1 MERFVIIGAGA
12 AGIRAAQTL
21 RKFRPED
28 LITVISID
36 DTVHSRCMLHKYLG
50 HERDAQGI
58 SFVEAD
64 FFEKNDITH
73 IAGEKVT
80 KIDTGL
86 KMVYYG
92 EQYSAP
98 YDKLL
103 IAAGSGFFIPP
114 IPHFREAPNVFGFR
128 DFSDALKID
137 EAFLKGKRV
146 FIVGSGLVGL
156 DAASALCERGA
167 QITIAEMAPRV
178 MPLQT
183 DDYAA
188 SIYQKAFEAHGC
200 KFLLGVGA
208 TDAVVDEKG
217 NITEVILATGEHIP
231 CDFIIMAAGVRPRIE
246 IAQNSGIAA
255 ERAIQVDD
263 HLRTSAPDV
272 YAAGDCTGLS
282 GVWPDA
288 AAQGE
293 AAAENMA
300 GIDTVYEKPY
310 PFKNT
315 SNFFGVTMLSVGRL
329 DLTEGAEILIH
340 RTPKEYKKAIIKDG
354 ILTGYLSLGD
364 ISNSGLYL
372 HLIKNGIDV
381 SGKTDKIFRLSFSD
395 FYGINEKNGE
405 YAYSVS

>member
-12 AGIRAAQTL
+12 AGITAAKTL
-21 RKFRPED
+21 RAFRPQD
-28 LITVISID
+28 VITVLSTD
-36 DTVHSRCMLHKYLG
+36 EQVHSRCMLHKFLG
-50 HERDAQGI
+50 HERTAEGI
-58 SFVEAD
+58 NFVPAD
-64 FFEKNDITH
+64 FFEKNDIYH
-73 IAGEKVT
+73 ISGQTVT
-80 KIDTGL
+80 GIDTAA
-86 KMVYYG
+86 KTVSYG
-92 EQYSAP
+92 EGYSVP

-103 IAAGSGFFIPP
+103 IAAGSAFFIPP

-128 DFSDALKID
+128 DLSDALKID
-137 EAFLKGKRV
+137 EAFGKGKRV

-156 DAASALCERGA
+156 DAASALCHRGA
-167 QITIAEMAPRV
+167 EITIAEMAPRV

-188 SIYQKAFEAHGC
+188 SVYQKVFEDHGC
-200 KFLLGVGA
+200 RFLLGIGA
-208 TDAVVDEKG
+208 TDAVVDGEG
-217 NITEVILATGEHIP
+217 NITEVILSTGEHVP
-231 CDFIIMAAGVRPRIE
+231 CDFIIMAAGVRPRIQ
-246 IAQNSGIAA
+246 IAQASGIKA
-255 ERAIQVDD
+255 ERAIEVDSR
-263 HLRTSAPDV
+263 LQTSAPDV

-288 AAQGE
+288 MAQGK

-329 DLTEGAEILIH
+329 DQTEGADVIVH
-340 RTPKEYKKAIIKDG
+340 RTPKEYKKAIVRDG
-354 ILTGYLSLGD
+354 KLTGYLSLGD

-372 HLIKNGIDV
+372 HLIKNGVDV
-381 SGKTDKIFRLSFSD
+381 SGKLDRIFRLTFAD

-405 YAYSVS
+405 YVYTV

>member
-12 AGIRAAQTL
+12 AGITAAKTL
-21 RKFRPED
+21 RAFRPQD
-28 LITVISID
+28 VITVLSTD
-36 DTVHSRCMLHKYLG
+36 EQVHSRCMLHKFLG
-50 HERDAQGI
+50 HERTAEGI
-58 SFVEAD
+58 NFVPAD
-64 FFEKNDITH
+64 FFEKNDIYH
-73 IAGEKVT
+73 ISGQTVT
-80 KIDTGL
+80 GIDTAA
-86 KMVYYG
+86 KTVSYG
-92 EQYSAP
+92 EGYSVP

-103 IAAGSGFFIPP
+103 IAAGSAFFIPP

-128 DFSDALKID
+128 DLSDAMKID
-137 EAFLKGKRV
+137 EAFGKGKRV

-156 DAASALCERGA
+156 DAASALCHRGA
-167 QITIAEMAPRV
+167 EITIAEMAPRV

-188 SIYQKAFEAHGC
+188 SVYQKVFEDHGC
-200 KFLLGVGA
+200 RFLLGIGA
-208 TDAVVDEKG
+208 TDAVVDDG
-217 NITEVILATGEHIP
+217 GSITEVILSTGEHVP
-231 CDFIIMAAGVRPRIE
+231 CDFIIMAAGVRPRIQ
-246 IAQNSGIAA
+246 IAQASGIKA
-255 ERAIQVDD
+255 ERAIEVDSR
-263 HLRTSAPDV
+263 LRTSAPDV

-288 AAQGE
+288 MAQGK

-329 DLTEGAEILIH
+329 DQTEGADVIVH
-340 RTPKEYKKAIIKDG
+340 RTPKEYKKAIVRDG
-354 ILTGYLSLGD
+354 KLTGYLSLGD

-372 HLIKNGIDV
+372 HLIKNGVDV
-381 SGKTDKIFRLSFSD
+381 SGKLDRIFRLTFAD

-405 YAYSVS
+405 YVYTV

>member
-12 AGIRAAQTL
+12 AGISAARVL
-21 RKFRPED
+21 RDFRPHD
-28 LITVISID
+28 VITVLSID
-36 DTVHSRCMLHKYLG
+36 EKVHSRCMLHKFLG
-50 HERDAQGI
+50 HERDADGI
-58 SFVEAD
+58 NFAGVN
-64 FFEKNDITH
+64 FFDKNDIIH
-73 IAGEKVT
+73 IPCQTVT
-80 KIDTGL
+80 KIDTQA
-86 KMVYYG
+86 KTVHYG
-92 EQYSAP
+92 ESYSIP

-103 IAAGSGFFIPP
+103 ISTGAGFFIPP

-128 DFSDALKID
+128 DLSDALAID
-137 EAFLKGKRV
+137 EAFARGKRV

-156 DAASALCERGA
+156 DAASALCHRGA
-167 QITIAEMAPRV
+167 EITIAEMAPRV

-188 SIYQKAFEAHGC
+188 SVYQKVFEDHGC
-200 KFLLGVGA
+200 RVLLGIGA
-208 TDAVVDEKG
+208 SDAAVDEAG
-217 NITEVILATGEHIP
+217 NITEVILSTGERVP
-231 CDFIIMAAGVRPRIE
+231 CDLIIMAAGVRPRIQL
-246 IAQNSGIAA
+246 ALDSGIAA
-255 ERAIQVDD
+255 ERAITVDD

-288 AAQGE
+288 MAQGK

-329 DLTEGAEILIH
+329 DLTEGAEIIVH
-340 RTPKEYKKAIIKDG
+340 KTDKEYKKAIVKDG
-354 ILTGYLSLGD
+354 KLTGYLSMGD

-381 SGKTDKIFRLSFSD
+381 SGKLDKIFRLSFAD
-395 FYGINEKNGE
+395 FYGVNQKNGE
-405 YAYSVS
+405 YVYTV

>member
-12 AGIRAAQTL
+12 AGITAAKTL
-21 RKFRPED
+21 RAFRPQD
-28 LITVISID
+28 VITVLSTD
-36 DTVHSRCMLHKYLG
+36 EQVHSRCMLHKFLG
-50 HERDAQGI
+50 HERTAEGI
-58 SFVEAD
+58 NFVPAD
-64 FFEKNDITH
+64 FFEKNGIYH
-73 IAGEKVT
+73 ISGQTVT
-80 KIDTGL
+80 GIDTAA
-86 KMVYYG
+86 KTVSYG
-92 EQYSAP
+92 EGYSVP

-103 IAAGSGFFIPP
+103 IAVGSAFFIPP

-128 DFSDALKID
+128 DLSDALKID
-137 EAFLKGKRV
+137 AAFAGGKRV

-156 DAASALCERGA
+156 DAASALCRRGA
-167 QITIAEMAPRV
+167 QVTIAEMAPRV

-183 DDYAA
+183 DGYAA
-188 SIYQKAFEAHGC
+188 SVYQKVFEDHGC
-200 KFLLGVGA
+200 RFLLGIGA
-208 TDAVVDEKG
+208 SDAVVDGEG
-217 NITEVILATGEHIP
+217 NITEVILSTGEHVP
-231 CDFIIMAAGVRPRIE
+231 CDFIIMAAGVRPRIQL
-246 IAQNSGIAA
+246 AQAAGIRA
-255 ERAIQVDD
+255 ERAIEVDD

-288 AAQGE
+288 MAQGK

-329 DLTEGAEILIH
+329 DQTEGADVIVH
-340 RTPKEYKKAIIKDG
+340 RTPKEYKKAIVRDG
-354 ILTGYLSLGD
+354 KLTGYLSLGD

-372 HLIKNGIDV
+372 HLIKNGVDV
-381 SGKTDKIFRLSFSD
+381 SGKLDRIFRLTFAD

-405 YAYSVS
+405 YVYTV

>member
-12 AGIRAAQTL
+12 AGITAARTL
-21 RKFRPED
+21 RDFRPKD
-28 LITVISID
+28 IITVISTD
-36 DTVHSRCMLHKYLG
+36 EKVHSRCMLHKFLG
-50 HERDAQGI
+50 HERDVQGI
-58 SFVEAD
+58 NFVEAD
-64 FFEKNDITH
+64 FFEKNDIYH
-73 IAGEKVT
+73 IPCQTVS
-80 KIDTGL
+80 KIDTQAKTVL
-86 KMVYYG
+86 YG
-92 EQYSAP
+92 ENFSVP

-103 IAAGSGFFIPP
+103 IATGSGFFIPP

-128 DFSDALKID
+128 DLSDALKID
-137 EAFLKGKRV
+137 EAFAKGKRV

-167 QITIAEMAPRV
+167 DITIAEMAPRV

-188 SIYQKAFEAHGC
+188 GVYQKVFEDRGC
-200 KFLLGVGA
+200 KFLLGIGA
-208 TDAVVDEKG
+208 SDAVVDGEG
-217 NITEVILATGEHIP
+217 NITEVILSNGEHIP
-231 CDFIIMAAGVRPRIE
+231 CDFIIMAAGVRPRIQ
-246 IAQNSGIAA
+246 IALDSGIKA
-255 ERAIQVDD
+255 ERAIEVDD

-288 AAQGE
+288 MAQGK

-300 GIDTVYEKPY
+300 GVDTVYEKPY

-329 DLTEGAEILIH
+329 DLTEGADVLVH
-340 RTPKEYKKAIIKDG
+340 HTPSEYKKAVVKDG
-354 ILTGYLSLGD
+354 RLTGYLSLGD

-372 HLIKNGIDV
+372 HLIKNGIDL
-381 SGKTDKIFRLSFSD
+381 SGKMDQIFRLTFAD

-405 YAYSVS
+405 YVYTV

>member
-12 AGIRAAQTL
+12 AGITAAQTL
-21 RKFRPED
+21 RSFRPED
-28 LITVISID
+28 MITVISTD
-36 DTVHSRCMLHKYLG
+36 EKVHSRCMLHKYLG

-58 SFVEAD
+58 NFVGAD
-64 FFEKNDITH
+64 FFEKNDIYH
-73 IAGEKVT
+73 IPCQTVT
-80 KIDTGL
+80 RIDTAE
-86 KMVYYG
+86 KTVHYG
-92 EQYSAP
+92 ERYHIP

-103 IAAGSGFFIPP
+103 IATGSGFFIPP

-128 DFSDALKID
+128 DLSDALKID
-137 EAFLKGKRV
+137 EAFAKGKRV

-156 DAASALCERGA
+156 DAASALCHRGA
-167 QITIAEMAPRV
+167 DVTIAEMAPRV

-188 SIYQKAFEAHGC
+188 SVYQKAFEDRGC
-200 KFLLGVGA
+200 KFLLGIGA
-208 TDAVVDEKG
+208 SDAVVDGAG
-217 NITEVILATGEHIP
+217 NITEVILSTGQHVP
-231 CDFIIMAAGVRPRIE
+231 CDFIIMAAGVRPRIQ
-246 IAQNSGIAA
+246 IALDSGIKA
-255 ERAIQVDD
+255 ERAIEADS

-288 AAQGE
+288 MAQGK

-300 GIDTVYEKPY
+300 GVDTVYEKPY

-329 DLTEGAEILIH
+329 DQTEGAEILVH
-340 RTPKEYKKAIIKDG
+340 RTAKEYKKAIVKDG
-354 ILTGYLSLGD
+354 RLTGYLSLGD

-372 HLIKNGIDV
+372 HLIKNGVDI
-381 SGKTDKIFRLSFSD
+381 SGKLDRIFRLSFAD
-395 FYGINEKNGE
+395 FYGINQKNGE
-405 YAYSVS
+405 YVYTV

>member
-12 AGIRAAQTL
+12 AGITAAQVL
-21 RKFRPED
+21 REFREKD
-28 LITVISID
+28 VITVISTD
-36 DTVHSRCMLHKYLG
+36 EQVHSRCMLHKFLG
-50 HERDAQGI
+50 HERDADGI
-58 SFVEAD
+58 NFAGVD
-64 FFEKNDITH
+64 FFDKNDIIH
-73 IAGEKVT
+73 IPCQTVT
-80 KIDTGL
+80 KIDTQA
-86 KMVYYG
+86 KTVHYG
-92 EQYSAP
+92 ESYSIP

-103 IAAGSGFFIPP
+103 ISTGAGFFIPP

-128 DFSDALKID
+128 DLSDALAID
-137 EAFLKGKRV
+137 EAFARGKRV

-156 DAASALCERGA
+156 DAASALCHRGA
-167 QITIAEMAPRV
+167 EITIAEMAPRV

-188 SIYQKAFEAHGC
+188 SVYQKVFEDHGC
-200 KFLLGVGA
+200 RFLLGIGA
-208 TDAVVDEKG
+208 SDAAVDEAG
-217 NITEVILATGEHIP
+217 NITEVILSTGERVP
-231 CDFIIMAAGVRPRIE
+231 CDLIIMAAGVRPRIQL
-246 IAQNSGIAA
+246 ALDSGIAA
-255 ERAIQVDD
+255 ERAITVDD

-288 AAQGE
+288 MAQGK

-329 DLTEGAEILIH
+329 DLTEGAEIIVH
-340 RTPKEYKKAIIKDG
+340 KTDKEYKKAIVKDG
-354 ILTGYLSLGD
+354 KLTGYLSMGD

-381 SGKTDKIFRLSFSD
+381 SGKLDKIFRLSFAD
-395 FYGINEKNGE
+395 FYGVNQKNGE
-405 YAYSVS
+405 YVYTV

>member
-12 AGIRAAQTL
+12 AGITAAKTL
-21 RKFRPED
+21 RAFRPQD
-28 LITVISID
+28 VITVLSTD
-36 DTVHSRCMLHKYLG
+36 EQVHSRCMLHKFLG
-50 HERDAQGI
+50 HERTAEGI
-58 SFVEAD
+58 NFVPAD
-64 FFEKNDITH
+64 FFEKNDIYH
-73 IAGEKVT
+73 ISGQTVT
-80 KIDTGL
+80 GIDTAA
-86 KMVYYG
+86 KTVSYG
-92 EQYSAP
+92 AGYSVP

-103 IAAGSGFFIPP
+103 IAAGSAFFIPP

-128 DFSDALKID
+128 DLSDALKID
-137 EAFLKGKRV
+137 AAFAVGKRV

-156 DAASALCERGA
+156 DAASALCRRGA
-167 QITIAEMAPRV
+167 QVTIAEMAPRV

-183 DDYAA
+183 DGYAA
-188 SIYQKAFEAHGC
+188 SVYQKVFEDHGC
-200 KFLLGVGA
+200 RFLLGIGA
-208 TDAVVDEKG
+208 SDAVVDGEG
-217 NITEVILATGEHIP
+217 NITEVILSTGEHVP
-231 CDFIIMAAGVRPRIE
+231 CDFIIMAAGVRPRIQL
-246 IAQNSGIAA
+246 AQAAGIRA
-255 ERAIQVDD
+255 ERAIEVDD

-288 AAQGE
+288 MAQGK

-329 DLTEGAEILIH
+329 DQTEGADVIVH
-340 RTPKEYKKAIIKDG
+340 RTPKEYKKAIVKDG
-354 ILTGYLSLGD
+354 KLTGYLSLGD

-372 HLIKNGIDV
+372 HLIKNGVDV
-381 SGKTDKIFRLSFSD
+381 SGKLDRIFRLTFAD

-405 YAYSVS
+405 YVYTV

>member
-12 AGIRAAQTL
+12 AGITAAQVL
-21 RKFRPED
+21 REFREKD
-28 LITVISID
+28 VITVISTD
-36 DTVHSRCMLHKYLG
+36 EQVHSRCMLHKYLG
-50 HERDAQGI
+50 HQRDAQGI
-58 SFVEAD
+58 NFVGAD
-64 FFEKNDITH
+64 FFEKHNIYH
-73 IAGEKVT
+73 LAGQSVS
-80 KIDTGL
+80 KIDTQA
-86 KMVYYG
+86 KTVAYG
-92 EQYSAP
+92 DGYSTP

-103 IAAGSGFFIPP
+103 IATGAGFFIPP

-128 DFSDALKID
+128 DLSDALKID
-137 EAFLKGKRV
+137 DAFAKGKRV

-167 QITIAEMAPRV
+167 EITIAEMAPRV

-188 SIYQKAFEAHGC
+188 SVYQKVFEERGC
-200 KFLLGVGA
+200 RFLLGIGA
-208 TDAVVDEKG
+208 TDAVVDGEG
-217 NITEVILATGEHIP
+217 NITEVILSTGEHVP
-231 CDFIIMAAGVRPRIE
+231 CDFIIMAAGVRPRIQL
-246 IAQNSGIAA
+246 AQAAGIRA
-255 ERAIQVDD
+255 ERAIEVDD

-288 AAQGE
+288 MAQGK

-329 DLTEGAEILIH
+329 DQTEGADVIVH
-340 RTPKEYKKAIIKDG
+340 RTPKEYKKAIVKDG
-354 ILTGYLSLGD
+354 KLTGYLSLGD

-372 HLIKNGIDV
+372 HLIKNGVDV
-381 SGKTDKIFRLSFSD
+381 SGKLDRIFRLTFAD

-405 YAYSVS
+405 YVYTV

>member
-12 AGIRAAQTL
+12 AGISAARAL
-21 RKFRPED
+21 RDFRSHD
-28 LITVISID
+28 VITVLSID
-36 DTVHSRCMLHKYLG
+36 EKVHSRCMLHKFLG
-50 HERDAQGI
+50 HERDADGI
-58 SFVEAD
+58 NFAGVD
-64 FFEKNDITH
+64 FFDKNDIIH
-73 IAGEKVT
+73 IPCQTVT
-80 KIDTGL
+80 KIDTQA
-86 KMVYYG
+86 KTVHYG
-92 EQYSAP
+92 ESYAIP

-103 IAAGSGFFIPP
+103 ISTGAGFFIPP

-128 DFSDALKID
+128 DLSDALAID
-137 EAFLKGKRV
+137 EAFAKGKRV

-156 DAASALCERGA
+156 DAASALCHRGA
-167 QITIAEMAPRV
+167 EITIAEMAPRV

-188 SIYQKAFEAHGC
+188 SVYQKVFEDHGC
-200 KFLLGVGA
+200 RFLLGIGA
-208 TDAVVDEKG
+208 SDAAVDEAG
-217 NITEVILATGEHIP
+217 NITEVILSTGERVP
-231 CDFIIMAAGVRPRIE
+231 CDLIIMAAGVRPRIQL
-246 IAQNSGIAA
+246 ALDSGIAA
-255 ERAIQVDD
+255 ERAITVDD

-288 AAQGE
+288 MAQGK

-329 DLTEGAEILIH
+329 DQTEGAEVIVH
-340 RTPKEYKKAIIKDG
+340 RTDKEYKKAIVKDG
-354 ILTGYLSLGD
+354 KLTGYLSLGD

-381 SGKTDKIFRLSFSD
+381 SGKLDEIFRLTFAD
-395 FYGINEKNGE
+395 FYGINQKNGE
-405 YAYSVS
+405 YVYTV

>member
-12 AGIRAAQTL
+12 AGITAAQVL
-21 RKFRPED
+21 REFREKD
-28 LITVISID
+28 VITVISTD
-36 DTVHSRCMLHKYLG
+36 EQVHSRCMLHKYLG
-50 HERDAQGI
+50 HQRDAQGI
-58 SFVEAD
+58 NFVGAD
-64 FFEKNDITH
+64 FFEKHNIYH
-73 IAGEKVT
+73 LAGQSVS
-80 KIDTGL
+80 KIDTQA
-86 KMVYYG
+86 KTVAYG
-92 EQYSAP
+92 DGYSTP

-103 IAAGSGFFIPP
+103 IATGAGFFIPP

-128 DFSDALKID
+128 DLSDALKID
-137 EAFLKGKRV
+137 DAFAKGKRV

-167 QITIAEMAPRV
+167 EITIAEMAPRV

-188 SIYQKAFEAHGC
+188 SVYQKVFEERGC
-200 KFLLGVGA
+200 RFLLGIGA
-208 TDAVVDEKG
+208 TDAVVDGEG
-217 NITEVILATGEHIP
+217 NITEVILSTGEHVP
-231 CDFIIMAAGVRPRIE
+231 CDFIIMAAGVRPRIQ
-246 IAQNSGIAA
+246 IALDSGITA

-272 YAAGDCTGLS
+272 FAAGDCTGLS

-288 AAQGE
+288 MAQGK
-293 AAAENMA
+293 AAALNMA
-300 GIDTVYEKPY
+300 GVDEVYEKPY

-329 DLTEGAEILIH
+329 DQTEGAEILVH
-340 RTPKEYKKAIIKDG
+340 KTPKEYKKAIIKDG
-354 ILTGYLSLGD
+354 KLTGYLSLGD

-372 HLIKNGIDV
+372 HLIKNGINV
-381 SGKTDKIFRLSFSD
+381 GGKEDRIFRLTFAD

-405 YAYSVS
+405 FAYSL

>member
-12 AGIRAAQTL
+12 AGITAAKTL
-21 RKFRPED
+21 RAFRPQD
-28 LITVISID
+28 VITVLSTD
-36 DTVHSRCMLHKYLG
+36 EQVHSRCMLHKFLG
-50 HERDAQGI
+50 HERTAEGI
-58 SFVEAD
+58 NFVPAD
-64 FFEKNDITH
+64 FFEKNDIYH
-73 IAGEKVT
+73 ISGQTVT
-80 KIDTGL
+80 GIDTAA
-86 KMVYYG
+86 KTVSYG
-92 EQYSAP
+92 EGYSVP

-103 IAAGSGFFIPP
+103 IAAGSAFFIPP

-128 DFSDALKID
+128 DLSDALKID
-137 EAFLKGKRV
+137 EAFGKGKRV

-156 DAASALCERGA
+156 DAASALCHRGA
-167 QITIAEMAPRV
+167 EITIAEMAPRV

-188 SIYQKAFEAHGC
+188 SVYQKVFEDHGC
-200 KFLLGVGA
+200 RFLLGIGA
-208 TDAVVDEKG
+208 TDAVVDDEG
-217 NITEVILATGEHIP
+217 NITEVILSTGEHVP
-231 CDFIIMAAGVRPRIE
+231 CDFIIMAAGVRPRIQ
-246 IAQNSGIAA
+246 IAQASGIKA
-255 ERAIQVDD
+255 ERAIEVDD
-263 HLRTSAPDV
+263 HLQTSAPDV

-288 AAQGE
+288 MAQGK

-329 DLTEGAEILIH
+329 DQTEGADVIVH
-340 RTPKEYKKAIIKDG
+340 RTPKEYKKAIVRDG
-354 ILTGYLSLGD
+354 KLTGYLSLGD

-372 HLIKNGIDV
+372 HLIKNGVDV
-381 SGKTDKIFRLSFSD
+381 SGKLDRIFRLTFAD

-405 YAYSVS
+405 YVYTV

>member
-12 AGIRAAQTL
+12 AGISAARVL
-21 RKFRPED
+21 RDFRPHD
-28 LITVISID
+28 VITVLSID
-36 DTVHSRCMLHKYLG
+36 EKVHSRCMLHKFLG
-50 HERDAQGI
+50 HERDADGI
-58 SFVEAD
+58 NFAGVN
-64 FFEKNDITH
+64 FFDKNDIIH
-73 IAGEKVT
+73 IPCQTVT
-80 KIDTGL
+80 KIDTQA
-86 KMVYYG
+86 KTVHYG
-92 EQYSAP
+92 ESYSIP

-103 IAAGSGFFIPP
+103 ISTGAGFFIPP

-128 DFSDALKID
+128 DLSDALKID
-137 EAFLKGKRV
+137 EAFGKGKRV

-156 DAASALCERGA
+156 DAASALCHRGA
-167 QITIAEMAPRV
+167 EITIAEMAPRV

-188 SIYQKAFEAHGC
+188 SVYQKVFEDHGC
-200 KFLLGVGA
+200 RFLLGIGA
-208 TDAVVDEKG
+208 SDAAVDEAG
-217 NITEVILATGEHIP
+217 NITEVILSTGERVP
-231 CDFIIMAAGVRPRIE
+231 CDLIIMAAGVRPRIQL
-246 IAQNSGIAA
+246 ALDSGIAA
-255 ERAIQVDD
+255 ERAITVDD

-288 AAQGE
+288 MAQGK

-329 DLTEGAEILIH
+329 DLTEGAEIIVH
-340 RTPKEYKKAIIKDG
+340 KTDKEYKKAIVKDG
-354 ILTGYLSLGD
+354 KLTGYLSMGD

-381 SGKTDKIFRLSFSD
+381 SGKLDKIFRLSFAD
-395 FYGINEKNGE
+395 FYGVNQKNGE
-405 YAYSVS
+405 YVYTV